1 MKAIVR
7 DAYGPP
13 DILKLEQIER
23 PVPAE
28 DEVLLRV
35 RPQRA
40 GVCTRR
46 GRGPSGTG
54 RRGAVDGWHRRSC
67 SSVSSARTLSG
78 ARSVGASCV
87 FTRSSAV
94 PGRPATCCAASP
106 NPTKACFRQPAQ
118 GPRRASSTPNAPP
131 PTAPRSPL
139 LEGALLFLSKE
150 PSYFSFPLAGCRSRR
165 GALWRPLSGPLRNSS
180 AHPGSIPS
188 RKPRPPSWSPGLPA
202 TRRPSR
208 RWCRSRGPSSRCSC
222 R

>member
-139 LEGALLFLSKE
+139 LEGALLFLLSSSRLSIPSWSALASSFGASQKQLGAPGLDPE
-150 PSYFSFPLAGCRSRR
+150 PQAETAQLVSWSPCHQTTFSTLVPF
-165 GALWRPLSGPLRNSS
+165 
-180 AHPGSIPS
+180 PGSIVQV
-188 RKPRPPSWSPGLPA
+188 
-202 TRRPSR
+202 
-208 RWCRSRGPSSRCSC
+208 
-222 R
+222 